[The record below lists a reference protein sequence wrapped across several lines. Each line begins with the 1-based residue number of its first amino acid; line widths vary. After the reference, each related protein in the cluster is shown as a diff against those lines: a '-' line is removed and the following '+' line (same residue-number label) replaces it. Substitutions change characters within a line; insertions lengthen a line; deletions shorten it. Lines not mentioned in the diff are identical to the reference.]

1 MGLAIRTRPIAPG
14 IIGLTLDGQID
25 GTTYRVL
32 DEEIGRLLAG
42 PFKTVVLDMQNV
54 DQITSAGIG
63 TLVKTKVSAKHK
75 GGDLAMNNLQ
85 PQIQRVLE
93 IMALV
98 PTLNVFASQAE
109 LDDYLTR
116 VQRQMIEDQDGIDH

>member
-1 MGLAIRTRPIAPG
+1 MGLAIRTQPIAPG
-14 IIGLTLDGQID
+14 IVGLTLNGQID
-25 GTTYRVL
+25 GTTHRVL
-32 DEEIGRLLAG
+32 DQEIDRLLAG
-42 PFKTVVLDMQNV
+42 PFKTVVLDMQDV

-63 TLVKTKVSAKHK
+63 TLVKAKVSAKHK

-116 VQRQMIEDQDGIDH
+116 VQQRMVEGTDD

>member
-1 MGLAIRTRPIAPG
+1 MALAIRTQPIAPG
-14 IIGLTLDGQID
+14 IVGLALDGIID
-25 GTTYRVL
+25 GTTCRVL

-54 DQITSAGIG
+54 EQVTSAGIG
-63 TLVKTKVSAKHK
+63 TLVKAKVSAKQK

-85 PQIQRVLE
+85 PQVQRVLE

-98 PTLNVFASQAE
+98 PVLNVFESCAE

-116 VQRQMIEDQDGIDH
+116 VQQRMIEDQDGC